1 MTRHRGPST
10 TALAILLV
18 TLASAGVP
26 APAADDAMRPIFD
39 GKTTQGWLAPDPS
52 YWSVEDGAIT
62 ARITK
67 EHPLSANQYLVWQGG
82 PGAEGGQLADFELVL
97 KSRVRG
103 EGGINNGFQFRSL
116 LLPDG
121 DVAGYQVDN
130 NLQTPWLVR
139 LYDEFGRHT
148 LAWRGQRTT
157 FDDNGKSV
165 SEDIADAKGDPWF
178 KLEAWHEYRL
188 VCRGETLTLSVDG
201 RLAAEVI
208 DHDARRRD
216 DAGILALQLHS
227 GPPTVAQF
235 KDIRLKILKPA
246 PDANVQRTPA
256 DERRAAIFH
265 DAVGHWDLSVG
276 GRARDRER
284 SLTYRGPLEDAE
296 LNVRAGADAPRPDAR
311 VALLRGGYF
320 DAGAKLNVTG
330 DRATVYLRV
339 RDPAGAW
346 DGALMAKRG
355 SHDTTNFNLYSLAG
369 RIGFELHGDG
379 GFVGVDFP
387 ASKVDARAWHD
398 LVGRYDGKKV
408 ELLCDGKVMAEKP
421 WAGGKLTT
429 NAEPLLIGAETDAGK
444 AVRPFHGEIE
454 EAAVWAGALSDDE
467 VAALSR
473 R

>member
-1 MTRHRGPST
+1 MTRRREP
-10 TALAILLV
+10 LAIAIFVLLGV
-18 TLASAGVP
+18 LAVGSP
-26 APAADDAMRPIFD
+26 APAADDGMRPIFD
-39 GKTTQGWLAPDPS
+39 GKSTGGWLAPDPS
-52 YWSVEDGAIT
+52 YWTIEDGAIT
-62 ARITK
+62 GRITK
-67 EHPLSANQYLVWQGG
+67 EHPLTSNQYLVWQGG

-97 KSRVRG
+97 KSRVSG

-157 FDDNGKSV
+157 FDENGKPAN
-165 SEDIADAKGDPWF
+165 EDIADAKGDPWF
-178 KLEAWHEYRL
+178 KLEEWHEYRL

-201 RLAAEVI
+201 RLAAEVV

-216 DAGILALQLHS
+216 AAGILALQLHS

-235 KDIRLKILKPA
+235 KDIRLRILKPA
-246 PDANVQRTPA
+246 PVADGHRTAA
-256 DERRAAIFH
+256 DQRRAGLFG
-265 DAVGHWDLSVG
+265 DALGHWDLSIG
-276 GRARDRER
+276 GRARERER
-284 SLTYRGPLEDAE
+284 SLTYHGSLEDSE
-296 LNVRAGADAPRPDAR
+296 LNVRAGAEARRPDAR

-320 DAGAKLNVTG
+320 DAGPKLNIVG
-330 DRATVYLRV
+330 ERATVYLRV

-346 DGALMAKRG
+346 DGALMGKRG

-369 RIGFELHGDG
+369 RIGFELHGEA

-387 ASKVDARAWHD
+387 ASRVDARAWHD
-398 LVGRYDGKKV
+398 LVGRYDGTKV
-408 ELLCDGKVMAEKP
+408 ELLCDGKVMAEKA
-421 WAGGKLTT
+421 WAGGKLTS

-444 AVRPFHGEIE
+444 AVRPFHGEME
-454 EAAVWAGALSDDE
+454 EAAVWARALSDDE

>member
-1 MTRHRGPST
+1 MTRRREPLAIALVVLLG
-10 TALAILLV
+10 ALAV
-18 TLASAGVP
+18 DGA
-26 APAADDAMRPIFD
+26 APAADDTMRPIFD
-39 GKTTQGWLAPDPS
+39 GKTTEGWLAPDPS
-52 YWSVEDGAIT
+52 YWTVEDGAIT
-62 ARITK
+62 GRITK
-67 EHPLSANQYLVWQGG
+67 EHPLTANQYLVWQGG
-82 PGAEGGQLADFELVL
+82 PGAEGGQLADFELAL

-157 FDDNGKSV
+157 FDENGKPV
-165 SEDIADAKGDPWF
+165 NGDIADAKGDPWF
-178 KLEAWHEYRL
+178 KLEEWHEYRL

-216 DAGILALQLHS
+216 ATGILALQLHS

-235 KDIRLKILKPA
+235 KDIRLKILRPA
-246 PDANVQRTPA
+246 PATDVPRTAA
-256 DERRAAIFH
+256 DERRAVMFR
-265 DAVGHWDLSVG
+265 DALGHWDLSVG
-276 GRARDRER
+276 GRARERER
-284 SLTYRGPLEDAE
+284 GLTYHGPLEEAE
-296 LNVRAGADAPRPDAR
+296 LNVRSGDGAPRPDAR
-311 VALLRGGYF
+311 VALLRGGHF
-320 DAGAKLNVTG
+320 DAGPKLNVTG

-346 DGALMAKRG
+346 DGALIAKRG
-355 SHDTTNFNLYSLAG
+355 RHDTTNFNLYGLAG
-369 RIGFELHGDG
+369 RIGFELHGEG
-379 GFVGVDFP
+379 GFVGVNFP
-387 ASKVDARAWHD
+387 ASKVDVRAWHD

-408 ELLCDGKVMAEKP
+408 ELLCDGKVMAETT

-429 NAEPLLIGAETDAGK
+429 NAEPLLIAAETDAGK
-444 AVRPFHGEIE
+444 VVRPFHGEIE
-454 EAAVWAGALSDDE
+454 EAAVWARALSDDE
-467 VAALSR
+467 VTAVSR